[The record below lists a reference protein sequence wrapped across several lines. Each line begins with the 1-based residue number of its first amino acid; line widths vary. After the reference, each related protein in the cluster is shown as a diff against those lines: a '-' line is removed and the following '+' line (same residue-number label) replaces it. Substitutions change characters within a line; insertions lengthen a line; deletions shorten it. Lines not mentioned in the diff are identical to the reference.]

1 MNISEIFILRPVMTT
16 LLMAALVIFG
26 IFAYTML
33 PVSELPNVDFPT
45 ITVSA
50 NLPGA
55 DPETMASA
63 VATPLENQF
72 SNVAGVASMTSQS
85 SSGTTQI
92 TLQFDLDRNIDGAAE
107 DVQAAIQAASSKLPH
122 NMPNPPTLQK
132 SNPSDT
138 PILFLSLGSDTLPI
152 YDVDKYAENLLAR
165 QISTL
170 GGVSE
175 VDVFGSQIYAVRV
188 QVDPYQMAARGMS
201 IDQVVS
207 ALQNAN
213 VDLATGTLN
222 GPTQAAVVHAQGQ
235 LLDAA
240 QYNNQILVYQN
251 GAPVR
256 VRDIGRAV
264 DNVENNRVASW
275 YNGQRS
281 VALAVRRQAGS
292 NTIQVVNEIY
302 KILPAFVRSLPK
314 GLTLSVAH
322 DHSESIR
329 DSVADVQT
337 TLIIAAVLVVAVI
350 FAFLR
355 TLSATIIPS
364 LALPIA
370 VIGTFAGMALL
381 GYSLDNLSLLALTLS
396 VGFVVDDAIVML
408 ENIVRHVEEGEQ
420 PFAAALTGAKEIAFT
435 IISMTLSLSAVFIPV
450 VFMGGIMGRLLHE
463 FAVTIVVAIL
473 ISGVVSVTLTPMLCS
488 RFVTPG
494 KSAHHS
500 GFYYWSELTFA
511 RMQAAYEKSL
521 KWGIE
526 HHQVIFCVFLASL
539 VATVGLFMISKEDFI
554 PSSDTGMISGF
565 TEASDATSFAQM
577 VRYQQQAVAIISK
590 DLNIAGVL
598 SFVGGGARSGPNE
611 GRIILHLK
619 PRNERPL
626 SADEVIDELRP
637 KLAVLPGIQTYLQNP
652 PSIRIGG
659 HPTKSQYQYT
669 LQGLDQGQLQTYTT
683 KLVDALQNEKG
694 FKDVTSDMAAAGPA
708 VDVTID
714 RDRAASLGVTAEE
727 IETALGAAFGG
738 QQISTIY
745 GSSNQYWVMLELL
758 PKYQYRAADLDRLY
772 VSGSNGNLVPLSAVT
787 KVATGTMPLVIN
799 HLGQLPANTVSFDMG
814 PGMALSDAVST
825 IDRVQNEIGMP
836 ATITGSFQGTAQAF
850 QSSLSN
856 MGILLVIAIITVYI
870 ILGILYESF
879 IHPLT
884 ILSGLPSAAVGALI
898 TLWLFGIPLSLYA
911 FVGMIMLI
919 GIVKKNAIMMIDF
932 ALVRQRSENVPA
944 ATAIY
949 EAALVRFRP
958 IMMTT
963 MAALMGTMPV
973 AVGLGAGS
981 EARRPLGL
989 AVVGGLLLSQLL
1001 TLYIT
1006 PVIYIYLDRLSERFA
1021 PRALPQ
1027 EASHT
1032 A

>member
-932 ALVRQRSENVPA
+932 ALVRQRGENVPA

-963 MAALMGTMPV
+963 MAALMGTLPV

-1006 PVIYIYLDRLSERFA
+1006 PVIYVYLDRLSKRFA
-1021 PRALPQ
+1021 PRPLPR

>member
-1 MNISEIFILRPVMTT
+1 MNISRIFILRPVMTT

-50 NLPGA
+50 SLPGA

-122 NMPNPPTLQK
+122 DMPNPPTLRK
-132 SNPSDT
+132 DNPSDT

-201 IDQVVS
+201 INQVAS

-213 VDLATGTLN
+213 VNLATGTLN

-256 VRDIGRAV
+256 VRDIGHAV
-264 DNVENNRVASW
+264 DAVENNLVASW

-314 GLTLSVAH
+314 GLTLSVVH

-337 TLIIAAVLVVAVI
+337 TLIIAAVLVVCVI

-370 VIGTFAGMALL
+370 VIGTFAGMALF

-408 ENIVRHVEEGEQ
+408 ENIVRHVEEGER
-420 PFAAALTGAKEIAFT
+420 PFAAALAGAKEIAFT
-435 IISMTLSLSAVFIPV
+435 ILSMTLSLSAVFIPV

-494 KSAHHS
+494 KGGHHG
-500 GFYYWSELTFA
+500 GFYYWSERTFE
-511 RMQAAYEKSL
+511 RMQTAYEKSL

-539 VATVGLFMISKEDFI
+539 VATVGLFMISKMDFI

-565 TEASDATSFAQM
+565 TEASDSTSFGQM
-577 VRYQQQAVAIISK
+577 VRYQKQVVAIISR
-590 DLNIAGVL
+590 DPNIAGVL

-626 SADEVIDELRP
+626 SADEIINELRP

-659 HPTKSQYQYT
+659 HPTKSLYQYT
-669 LQGLDQGQLQTYTT
+669 LQGLDQGQLQTYTS

-694 FKDVTSDMAAAGPA
+694 FKDVTSDMAATGPA

-714 RDRAASLGVTAEE
+714 RDRAASLGVTAQE

-772 VSGSNGNLVPLSAVT
+772 ISGSSGNLVPLSAVT
-787 KVATGTMPLVIN
+787 KITTGTMPLVIN
-799 HLGQLPANTVSFDMG
+799 HLGQLPANTISFDMG

-825 IDRVQNEIGMP
+825 INRVQNEIGMP

-856 MGILLVIAIITVYI
+856 MGILLTIAIITVYI